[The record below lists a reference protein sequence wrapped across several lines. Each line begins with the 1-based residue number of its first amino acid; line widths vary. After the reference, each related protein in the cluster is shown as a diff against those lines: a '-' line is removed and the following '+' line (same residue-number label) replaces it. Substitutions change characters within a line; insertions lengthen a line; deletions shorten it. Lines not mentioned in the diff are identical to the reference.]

1 MGVLVFTQAAAP
13 HLAFPGYFSHAEAP
27 ACFQSLLNLGEF
39 LAIEQQSYK
48 RNENFIFRKIV
59 EEMILV
65 PIHQDVIDMDGIYT
79 LNELG
84 AFIWETLADSKTR
97 EELEQTVLE
106 KYATD
111 HNTVKQDLQSFLA
124 EMIIIGAINEA

>member
-1 MGVLVFTQAAAP
+1 M
-13 HLAFPGYFSHAEAP
+13 
-27 ACFQSLLNLGEF
+27 
-39 LAIEQQSYK
+39 AIEQQRYK

-84 AFIWETLADSKTR
+84 AFIWDSLEVSKTHD
-97 EELEQTVLE
+97 ELEQAILE
-106 KYATD
+106 EYDTD
-111 HNTVKQDLQSFLA
+111 IKTINQDLQSFLA